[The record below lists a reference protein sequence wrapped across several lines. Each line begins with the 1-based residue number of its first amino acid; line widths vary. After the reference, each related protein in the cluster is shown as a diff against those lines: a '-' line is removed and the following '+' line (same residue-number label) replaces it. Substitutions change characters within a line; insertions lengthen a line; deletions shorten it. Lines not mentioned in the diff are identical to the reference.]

1 MKRATHLAL
10 TIVTAGALALTALPG
25 LACAADSKKPVAGAA
40 SSTPA
45 PVKTY
50 IDTSQLTAAPDFKLV
65 DLTGKV
71 NSLADYRGK
80 VMILDFWATWCGP
93 CRMEIPHFIEMQ
105 KLYGE
110 KGLQI
115 VGVSLDQGGKDD
127 VVPFAKNKGINYDML
142 LGTNEAAMAYG
153 GVKGIPTT
161 FVITQDGKIYKKY
174 VGVRPRETFES
185 DVKALLG
192 ISS

>member
-1 MKRATHLAL
+1 MTTGYHLVCPSCAT
-10 TIVTAGALALTALPG
+10 VNRVPRERPP
-25 LACAADSKKPVAGAA
+25 AAAKCGKCGQPLFQGQ
-40 SSTPA
+40 P
-45 PVKTY
+45 
-50 IDTSQLTAAPDFKLV
+50 IDLTAASFDRHLREDGVPLLV
-65 DLTGKV
+65 
-71 NSLADYRGK
+71 
-80 VMILDFWATWCGP
+80 DFWATWCGP

-127 VVPFAKNKGINYDML
+127 VAPFAKNKGINYDML